1 MLRYFDTILADPG
14 SKNISGPGVDDAA
27 DGLLVYFLGSPE
39 EATRFEISAN
49 GKPIVIAAT
58 SDYAMMVEAV
68 YEYTAV
74 LRALERP
81 DVQADRVAKRELQDR
96 ISDARRRLLDRLSTY
111 FHPTAPGVRFWLV
124 GSDEPIQVSRG
135 LSSLLSDVCDNA
147 YEDSPEISN
156 EMLGRRELTSQAAK
170 ARRELL
176 TAMIE
181 HHDEEWLGMKGFGPE
196 KAMYAAL
203 LRHTKIH
210 RQNHD
215 GTFGYHQPAR
225 GSMNAAWGKMTRMID
240 GATADQ
246 LTLDQVY
253 ESLMAPP
260 IGLKEGP
267 IPVLLTAL
275 LLQRIDDVAVYQE
288 GTYQPSLTADLLER
302 LVKSPDRFAVK
313 HFKLTGNRLQFLEA
327 VARAIGNVTGR
338 AVVLGG
344 RRGVTNRNPALL
356 SVAGPLLAMIR
367 SLPTYTLQTGKIS
380 EQRKIGPK
388 RHHDCS
394 RT

>member
-1 MLRYFDTILADPG
+1 MLRYFDTILSDPG

-49 GKPIVIAAT
+49 GKPIVIAAN
-58 SDYAMMVEAV
+58 SDYAMMIETV

-96 ISDARRRLLDRLSTY
+96 ISDARRRLLDRLSTH

-124 GSDEPIQVSRG
+124 GSDDPIQVSRG
-135 LSSLLSDVCDNA
+135 LSSLLSDVCDNE

-181 HHDEEWLGMKGFGPE
+181 HHDEEWLGLEGFGPE

-210 RQNHD
+210 RQNKD
-215 GTFGYHQPAR
+215 GTFGYHQPSR

-253 ESLMAPP
+253 EKLMAPP

-313 HFKLTGNRLQFLEA
+313 RFKLTGNRLQFLEA

-338 AVVLGG
+338 AVVLG
-344 RRGVTNRNPALL
+344 RQPWSNEQESSAAQRCWSLA
-356 SVAGPLLAMIR
+356 SHDSESAGIHIADWQDLRA
-367 SLPTYTLQTGKIS
+367 GKV
-380 EQRKIGPK
+380 GPK